1 MTFIRILL
9 MLLALY
15 PGCLL
20 AQEVAFTYVAPAA
33 DIDAQ
38 FGAGGV
44 TGGDIPA
51 GYKGIDL
58 TDGNEAT
65 FTSNAPPRILHLYQ
79 QLQAGTTLRDRIDEV
94 MQISGGRVDVTYFL
108 VDDRTGL
115 SGDTGAMTP
124 FTHNSQTHVWPAAS
138 VSPRGDDSG
147 RYDGK
152 IGMGETAGDVIATN
166 LAGGILA
173 WEGTA
178 LHETSHTQFVGP
190 WTKWGAINQR
200 AITYGEDGDHYSEEL
215 LGDQAAAL
223 DEGHGTFYG
232 NLHNAAERRET
243 IDFFTRDDHR
253 YFVEARSV
261 LAGSEPLY
269 TVEERRSGTVG
280 GTDVWEYK
288 WEDVPGFYLLFSEST
303 ATAFYVFF
311 WQHVNGDQ
319 GQAFE
324 MITASSRD
332 MWEDRLKRFLTFACN
347 RLALQLEEYAA
358 STEGQAAQ
366 AAGTL
371 TSSMFPFAL
380 LDILTHF
387 GMSEEEYRADYRR
400 RYPDREPR
408 AFEAYWG
415 HREAVQR
422 LVEEHLS
429 ASPIRIEEAVE
440 AAHDYFRSSDRI
452 LTAEGGAGG
461 DTTTTAGETTVVQ
474 PAPDCAAVPARG
486 GSCWT
491 TEDVLDSPID
501 HHAQSALL
509 RMFARGDLAA
519 VEASQILCA
528 AKTGA
533 VEGVYLPAQR
543 VPAQRARAVGSNY
556 WEMIPADELSTCYTD
571 SPPGT
576 ESAPL
581 IVFRD
586 RIKANR
592 DLVAR
597 ALSSAWGACGLP
609 ATTARCYTET
619 ITRPPEPEG
628 ECAVDEDCVRAGTGN
643 RCTEQ
648 HRCIWEF
655 GPDIG
660 PRPRPACLR
669 CNPVAERIPGLRVCP
684 AGTECDEVTNCCTT
698 IGGREDQCV
707 DRIVRKKFECRRLC
721 DQEGERRFRDCFSLS
736 DLRDAAGNPVG
747 TAAKKTYCA
756 ASASEYSKACK
767 LKHARLEDKIIR
779 QCRECADGSCT
790 SLTMNCEL

>member
-1 MTFIRILL
+1 MIGNADPRIRRPLNRAGAWRFFL
-9 MLLALY
+9 VLLALY

-138 VSPRGDDSG
+138 VSPRGDVSG

-319 GQAFE
+319 DQAFE

-358 STEGQAAQ
+358 STEGQAART
-366 AAGTL
+366 AGTL

-387 GMSEEEYRADYRR
+387 GMSEEQYRADYRR

-422 LVEEHLS
+422 LVEDHLS
-429 ASPIRIEEAVE
+429 AAPIRIEEAVE

-452 LTAEGGAGG
+452 LTAEGGGDASESTTAETGTDATVSTATAAGG
-461 DTTTTAGETTVVQ
+461 VPRGRGVIVMGQ
-474 PAPDCAAVPARG
+474 PA
-486 GSCWT
+486 SLT
-491 TEDVLDSPID
+491 TESIV
-501 HHAQSALL
+501 
-509 RMFARGDLAA
+509 AR
-519 VEASQILCA
+519 
-528 AKTGA
+528 
-533 VEGVYLPAQR
+533 
-543 VPAQRARAVGSNY
+543 
-556 WEMIPADELSTCYTD
+556 
-571 SPPGT
+571 
-576 ESAPL
+576 
-581 IVFRD
+581 FRD
-586 RIKANR
+586 HGVSWVAFSTFNR
-592 DLVAR
+592 RTEPSIARLRPLAQALRAWDDDFQIYVWELISSPSTSAEYARRLIDVA
-597 ALSSAWGACGLP
+597 AGIGATGV
-609 ATTARCYTET
+609 
-619 ITRPPEPEG
+619 IGDPEG
-628 ECAVDEDCVRAGTGN
+628 PAWHGEEERMRGLVTALRAGT
-643 RCTEQ
+643 EE
-648 HRCIWEF
+648 HRLSV
-655 GPDIG
+655 GMTSIG
-660 PRPRPACLR
+660 
-669 CNPVAERIPGLRVCP
+669 V
-684 AGTECDEVTNCCTT
+684 
-698 IGGREDQCV
+698 
-707 DRIVRKKFECRRLC
+707 
-721 DQEGERRFRDCFSLS
+721 LS
-736 DLRDAAGNPVG
+736 DRFPMEEFRTADFVMPQVYDRCDHLHGDLVRPGGVRPNYAEDAVALWQRRTGRPVIPLSG
-747 TAAKKTYCA
+747 AHHRPITVCVPDGDASDRARSKTAAEMRNLLSRTPIPNGA
-756 ASASEYSKACK
+756 IGWWQW
-767 LKHARLEDKIIR
+767 LNLESGR
-779 QCRECADGSCT
+779 RWNVVEETGLDG
-790 SLTMNCEL
+790 